1 MNDRFFAKN
10 SRLWILAVCLF
21 LPAWSVALQAQSSSA
36 SYFLFPHF
44 VSFQDEATGI
54 IIFNPN
60 SRAATVT
67 FTYRNRDG
75 QMLAATYDP
84 TTSTIPARGLL
95 STTADQLFGTLS
107 DLDGS
112 LEITSS
118 VSGLVAHAL
127 TYDPSMTFL
136 EGMEDAEASMSMVF
150 PVTPSP
156 AEGISQIDLT
166 NPNPRETSVEL
177 KLWSMDGK
185 VLSIATVRVPG
196 GGVYRNLVQNIFP
209 AGVNFNYASHI
220 TAVSKQRNVLS
231 VAQSVAGISSVIGFS
246 SKASTYGY
254 RDLATLN
261 AVPVTQV
268 SNSGVIPHFHTGG
281 QYASTLALVNLEPAI
296 VYVTVTAIANN
307 GSTLGVR
314 TLGIPGQGGFRALLS
329 SVIPE
334 LGSNERE
341 GWLLI
346 QSSGRTLGCILYGRN
361 NASALAAE
369 PLQKTPKAEFV
380 FSEVFQ
386 GDGLLTEIALV
397 NPTPVTGTA
406 DVQIVGNDGSTLAAS
421 QITLGP
427 SKRLATSLKQLFP
440 ELSEPWSGVLH
451 VRSTAGLFATAT
463 IWSDTGDLA
472 SNMAPQDTAF
482 IPSPLTSFSIVGKV
496 TFNDKPAA
504 GFRVVLSGTAS
515 KSTTTDEAGSYGFTN
530 LSKGSYSVAVAQAGF
545 QFVPAQANLELT
557 TASVMRQD
565 FQGFTATDAI
575 LVQPD
580 ALPTGSPNT
589 RISIFGR
596 DFNPTSEAFVSSLR
610 LTTTFIDS
618 TQLQAI
624 MPSYLTA
631 TASRFQIVVVTN
643 GSDASRRVSQP
654 YPFVAYQDKPVLIAI
669 SAGGSIV
676 EGSPGTTLSLQGTGF
691 LEGAKVRVNG
701 VSDGI
706 QVTVVNSTQILAYVP
721 ETYFE
726 QGGIYPVS
734 VENPYP
740 ADAVSSIQLLT
751 VYYVPPAI
759 EAVSPGV
766 CSVKLETDASPLSL
780 EIIGYGFRRGAV
792 VLMEG
797 KPLITTYCET
807 DAYCLDTHL
816 YAKVPA
822 NMLQKAGF
830 AKIEVK
836 NPDPSLALSEAT
848 YLRIEGLQPTITAVQ
863 PGSATMVSTGPDFTM
878 PLIIDGTNF
887 GPDTYL
893 MIGQTGSDKDPVD
906 GKAKVLSTTRLL
918 GSMTVKYPDSLGEWW
933 VVVCNAAPGGGC
945 SDLVTFT
952 ISEATFVAAPFLTS
966 LSPGTVAPGSRS
978 FTLTVNGS
986 NFKTGA
992 VINFRTTALVT
1003 TVVSKNLV
1011 KAVVPSSLIRTA
1023 GKVPISVTNPDNGG
1037 TSNKLFF
1044 DIK

>member
-1 MNDRFFAKN
+1 MNDGFFAKN

-21 LPAWSVALQAQSSSA
+21 VPAWSVALQAQSSSA
-36 SYFLFPHF
+36 TYFLFPHF
-44 VSFQDEATGI
+44 VSSQGEATGI

-60 SRAATVT
+60 SQAATVT
-67 FTYRNRDG
+67 LAYRNRDG
-75 QMLAATYDP
+75 QMPEVIVDP
-84 TTSTIPARGLL
+84 AIYTIPARGLL
-95 STTADQLFGTLS
+95 STTADQLFGTQT

-136 EGMEDAEASMSMVF
+136 EGMESAEASMSMVF

-156 AEGISQIDLT
+156 AEGASQIDLT
-166 NPNPRETSVEL
+166 NPNLRETSVEL

-185 VLSIATVRVPG
+185 VLGIATVRVPG

-209 AGVNFNYASHI
+209 AGVNFAYASHI

-231 VAQSVAGISSVIGFS
+231 VAQSVAGISSVAGFS
-246 SKASTYGY
+246 AKATSYGY
-254 RDLATLN
+254 VDLATLN

-268 SNSGVIPHFHTGG
+268 SNAGVIPHFHIGG
-281 QYASTLALVNLEPAI
+281 QYASTLALVNLEPAAMS
-296 VYVTVTAIANN
+296 VTVTAIANN

-314 TLGIPGQGGFRALLS
+314 TVAIPGQGGFRAPLS
-329 SVIPE
+329 GMIPE
-334 LGSNERE
+334 LGSDSRE

-346 QSSGRTLGCILYGRN
+346 QSTGRILGCVLYGRSD
-361 NASALAAE
+361 APSLAAE

-380 FSEVFQ
+380 FPEVFQ

-406 DVQIVGNDGSTLAAS
+406 EVQVVGYNGSTLAATR
-421 QITLGP
+421 IDLGP

-451 VRSTAGLFATAT
+451 VRSSAGLFATAT
-463 IWSDTGDLA
+463 LWSDTGGLA

-482 IPSPLTSFSIVGKV
+482 TPSPLTSFSITGKV

-504 GFRVVLSGTAS
+504 GFKVALSGTAS
-515 KSTTTDEAGSYGFTN
+515 KSATTDESGSYGFAN
-530 LSKGSYSVAVAQAGF
+530 LSKGSYTVAIAQAGF
-545 QFVPAQANLELT
+545 QFVPAQATIELT
-557 TASVMRQD
+557 TASVRQD

-589 RISIFGR
+589 KISIFGR
-596 DFNPTSEAFVSSLR
+596 DFIPTSEAFVGSLR
-610 LTTTFIDS
+610 LTTTFVDS

-669 SAGGSIV
+669 SAGGNIV
-676 EGSPGTTLSLQGTGF
+676 EGSPGTTLSMQGTGF
-691 LEGAKVRVNG
+691 LEGIKIRVNG
-701 VSDGI
+701 ISDGI
-706 QVTVVNSTQILAYVP
+706 QVTVVSSTQILAYVP
-721 ETYFE
+721 ASYLE
-726 QGGIYPVS
+726 QAGIYPVS

-740 ADAVSSIQLLT
+740 ANAVSSIQLLT

-759 EAVSPGV
+759 EAILPGV
-766 CSVKLETDASPLSL
+766 CSVRLETDASPLSL

-797 KPLITTYCET
+797 KPLMTTYCET

-816 YAKVPA
+816 YAKIPA
-822 NMLQKAGF
+822 NMLVKAGF
-830 AKIEVK
+830 VKIEVK

-863 PGSATMVSTGPDFTM
+863 PGSATLVSAGPDFTM

-887 GPDTYL
+887 GPDTFMML
-893 MIGQTGSDKDPVD
+893 GQTGSDKDPVD

-945 SDLVTFT
+945 SDPVTFA
-952 ISEATFVAAPFLTS
+952 ISETTFVAAPFLTS

-978 FTLTVNGS
+978 FTLMVNGS
-986 NFKTGA
+986 NFKPGA

-1003 TVVSKNLV
+1003 TVVSKNQV
-1011 KAVVPSSLIRTA
+1011 RAVVPSSLIRTA